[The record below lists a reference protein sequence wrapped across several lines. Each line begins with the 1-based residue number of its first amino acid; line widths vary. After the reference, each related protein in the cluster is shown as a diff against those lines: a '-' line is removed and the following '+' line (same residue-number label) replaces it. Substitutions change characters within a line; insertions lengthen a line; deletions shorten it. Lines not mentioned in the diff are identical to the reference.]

1 MEAYKVLKAIIKPI
15 FVVLFRPTII
25 NAGNIFNEGGII
37 FAGNHKM
44 ALDPL
49 MVALSTKRIVRFLAK
64 KETHEGFTRIFFKAL
79 KTIPVDRRN
88 KDKSAINKAM
98 KVLNDGEVISLFPE
112 GTRNKTNDILLPFKF
127 GAVSLAK
134 KNNSPIIPFA
144 ITGEYK
150 LFRKGIKIEF
160 DTPIYVSS
168 DMDLEEANQNL
179 KNAVENLIKRNS
191 TK

>member
-1 MEAYKVLKAIIKPI
+1 VEAYKVLKAIIKPI